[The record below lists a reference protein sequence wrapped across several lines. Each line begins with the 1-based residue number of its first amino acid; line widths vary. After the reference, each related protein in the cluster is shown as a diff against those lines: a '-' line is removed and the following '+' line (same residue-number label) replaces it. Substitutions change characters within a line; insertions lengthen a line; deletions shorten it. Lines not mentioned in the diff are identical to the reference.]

1 MSDLA
6 EICNFFFYY
15 YLQKERRYQKYGVS
29 EAYLKMVTLLKMRAK
44 LTLPTSAIT
53 SSIPDFKLTRQ
64 Q

>member
-6 EICNFFFYY
+6 EICNFFFI
-15 YLQKERRYQKYGVS
+15 YLQKERRYKKYGVS